1 MAPASAACRRSPLL
15 LFTAVCYTSPPLLL
29 LAATLPHFY
38 CFGTRKHCS
47 ASFDATGGWVVCLT
61 GHGRE
66 NQQKMGVCGVF
77 CRWEAAARGSWSA
90 RSRWRSSEREY
101 SQVVEL
107 GQKVLAGSGAGAEST
122 RRLWARKGHLARFRD
137 KPRSF
142 SFVPT
147 SPPRTS
153 SASELKMGVCCLL
166 CNGCR
171 TPYDAWRLVWSG

>member
-147 SPPRTS
+147 RS
-153 SASELKMGVCCLL
+153 
-166 CNGCR
+166 
-171 TPYDAWRLVWSG
+171 LVLNCAALV